1 MPSTRNVHPARLFR
15 SPVCLKG
22 RFADL
27 FFPVI
32 KNGAHKVTV
41 LGLAFGLV
49 ACGGGGGAG
58 GEATAGAAP
67 TTTPVVDAAALIA
80 TPDKASTKKD
90 TSVTIA
96 VLANDKGFGAVA
108 PSVSISSKPA
118 NGKAVVRADGSIAYT
133 PAKGFTGVDSFIYK
147 ISDGGKTFAV
157 ATATV
162 SVTCDACVADSP
174 RMTLTWNPVPG
185 NVLGYLV
192 YYGNGLI
199 ADPAAVTTIVT
210 KPSVTFDARADLGLA
225 PGDYAC
231 FWVQS
236 VNAAGMSDLSAPAC
250 GVVG

>member
-1 MPSTRNVHPARLFR
+1 MPSTRNVHSAHLLR
-15 SPVCLKG
+15 SSVCLKG

-27 FFPVI
+27 FFPATKNAAHTVI
-32 KNGAHKVTV
+32 A
-41 LGLAFGLV
+41 LGVAFGLA

-58 GEATAGAAP
+58 GETAAEAAP
-67 TTTPVVDAAALIA
+67 TTTPVADAAALIA
-80 TPDKASTKKD
+80 TPDKASTKKGK
-90 TSVTIA
+90 SVTIS

-108 PSVSISSKPA
+108 PTVSISSKPA

-147 ISDGGKTFAV
+147 ISNGGKAFAV

-162 SVTCDACVADSP
+162 SVTCDGCVADSP

-199 ADPAAVTTIVT
+199 PDPAPVTTIVT
-210 KPSVTFDARADLGLA
+210 KASVTFDARADLGLA

-236 VNAAGMSDLSAPAC
+236 VNAAGISDLSAPAC
-250 GVVG
+250 GVV